1 MSGNTADAHP
11 SKRPV
16 VVGLHDSKNSL
27 AALRRAVDVAVS
39 AETGIH
45 IVYVVPG
52 GSAEDAA
59 TGGEAMVSAAV
70 SKLFPDG
77 LPVPGRVS
85 VERGDPAQTLVR
97 LSADAERL
105 VIGACNHAHRRGI
118 FAGDI
123 VRFCMK
129 HAACPVDVC
138 ADHGTEPA

>member
-1 MSGNTADAHP
+1 MSGNTTGAHP

-16 VVGLHDSKNSL
+16 VVGFHDSKNSL
-27 AALRRAVDVAVS
+27 AALRRAVDIAVS
-39 AETGIH
+39 AETGVH
-45 IVYVVPG
+45 IVHVIPG

-59 TGGEAMVSAAV
+59 TGGEAIVSAAV

-77 LPVPGRVS
+77 LPVPERVS
-85 VERGDPAQTLVR
+85 VERGEPAQTLVR

-105 VIGACNHAHRRGI
+105 VIGACSRADRRGI

-123 VRFCMK
+123 VRFCMV
-129 HAACPVDVC
+129 HATCPVDVC